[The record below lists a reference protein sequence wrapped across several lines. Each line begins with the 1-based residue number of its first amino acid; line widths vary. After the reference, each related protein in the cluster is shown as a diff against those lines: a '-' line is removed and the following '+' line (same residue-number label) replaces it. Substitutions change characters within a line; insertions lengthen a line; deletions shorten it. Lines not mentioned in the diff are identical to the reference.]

1 MILSLTPRGILD
13 AYRHG
18 IFPMADELTGEID
31 WYLPD
36 PRAIIPLDGF
46 HASRSLR
53 KQLRRKEFD
62 IRVDCEFTSV
72 MRGCAAREEG
82 SWISEE
88 FVKVYSELHRRGF
101 AHSVEAWKDGQL
113 AGGLYGVSIGGAFMA
128 ESMFHRVTGASKAA
142 LHALVELLAQRDYLL
157 LDVQFATP
165 HLQSLGA
172 VEIPLPLY
180 SCLLRS
186 AVSRDC
192 RLSVDSAESGL

>member
-1 MILSLTPRGILD
+1 MILSLTSGGILE
-13 AYRHG
+13 AYEHG

-36 PRAIIPLDGF
+36 PRAIIPLDRF

-53 KQLRRKEFD
+53 KQLRKREFD
-62 IRVDCEFTSV
+62 IRIDCDFTSV
-72 MRGCAAREEG
+72 MRGCADREEG

-88 FVKVYSELHRRGF
+88 FVKVYGELYQRGF
-101 AHSVEAWKDGQL
+101 AHSVEAWKDGRL
-113 AGGLYGVSIGGAFMA
+113 VGGLYGVSIGGAFMA
-128 ESMFHRVTGASKAA
+128 ESMFHRETGASKAA
-142 LHALVELLAQRDYLL
+142 LFALVELLARRNYLL

-165 HLQSLGA
+165 HLRSLGA

-192 RLSVDSAESGL
+192 SLTS